1 MNPSFA
7 LRFPLGSMSGLRSLA
22 AVLLFG
28 LTGVMAGCG
37 GSSVAV
43 TGSSTVPL
51 ATLVSIG
58 VTPAAPSIAQGTQQ
72 QFTATGVY
80 SDNSK
85 IDLTATVGWTSSTP
99 TVATISNAATTV
111 GLASGVGAGS
121 TTITATQGGISG
133 TTTLTVTGKTLA
145 SITVTPANPS
155 IAKGLTQT
163 FTATG
168 TYADNSTQDLTSMV
182 AWTSSNP
189 SIASISSSGAT
200 AGTATAVAA
209 GSATITATLSGVS
222 GTTTLTVTAAAL
234 VSIAVTPP
242 TPSIANGTTQQFVAT
257 GTYTDGTTL
266 PITATAAWTSSAV
279 GVASISNAAGQQ
291 GLAKGLSLGSTT
303 ITATLNGV
311 SGSTLLTVT
320 PAILLSIVVTPA
332 NPVILNSV
340 TAQHNTTQLTATGT
354 YSDLSTQVITTTVVW
369 TSATPAVA
377 TISNAAGSS
386 GLATAGLTLATTQVT
401 AQATNAVG
409 TIITSPAITLTVKAS
424 EFAYVANFNEG
435 TVSQYTVGTGG
446 ALTPNA
452 AGATVTAGTQ
462 PYSIAVDPTG
472 HYVYA
477 ANYNGSV
484 SGSVSQYTIGADGSL
499 TPNGAGATV
508 ATNGFG
514 PNGITVDPSG
524 THVYVANYGDS
535 ANGTGASVAQ
545 FTLGAGGALTPMTP
559 SNVAAANGAASVALN
574 LASTYAYVPNY
585 IADSIAV
592 YSIAGG
598 ALTLASTTNVTAG
611 SAPSFALVDPSG
623 PYLYVTEQADKGTPG
638 VAGGIAQFTI
648 GANGALTPMSTPV
661 ISVSGNPRSLTLDP
675 TGTYVY
681 LANGTDSILQLS
693 IGAGGAL
700 SLVSTTTVGP
710 NSAPNF
716 LTVDATGQYAYVG
729 DRGTATIPGS
739 TVSQYTIGAASA
751 LVPTAP
757 ATVASGTTPNSRP
770 AGIVTT
776 KAY

>member
-1 MNPSFA
+1 MNVSFA
-7 LRFPLGSMSGLRSLA
+7 LRLSFGSMPGLKSLA
-22 AVLLFG
+22 AVFLFA

-43 TGSSTVPL
+43 TGSSSVPL

-85 IDLTATVGWTSSTP
+85 IDLTATVSWSSSATA
-99 TVATISNAATTV
+99 VATIGNTGGSM

-121 TTITATQGGISG
+121 TTITATQAGISG
-133 TTTLTVTGKTLA
+133 TTTLTVSGKTLA
-145 SITVTPANPS
+145 SITVTPSNPS
-155 IAKGLTQT
+155 IAMGLTEQ

-168 TYADNSTQDLTSMV
+168 TYTDSSTQDLTSMV

-189 SIASISSSGAT
+189 SVASINT
-200 AGTATAVAA
+200 AGTATAAA
-209 GSATITATLSGVS
+209 VGSATITAILSGVS
-222 GTTTLTVTAAAL
+222 GTTTLTVKAAAL
-234 VSIAVTPP
+234 VSIAVTPA
-242 TPSIANGTTQQFVAT
+242 TPSIAKGTTQQFVAT

-266 PITATAAWTSSAV
+266 PITAMVAWTSSDTA
-279 GVASISNAAGQQ
+279 VASIGIAAGQQ
-291 GLAKGLSLGSTT
+291 GLAKGLSVGTTT
-303 ITATLNGV
+303 ISAALNGI

-320 PAILLSIVVTPA
+320 PAVLLSIAVTPA

-354 YSDLSTQVITTTVVW
+354 YSDLSTQVITATVVW
-369 TSATPAVA
+369 TSGTPAVA

-386 GLATAGLTLATTQVT
+386 GLATGLTLGTTQVT
-401 AQATNAVG
+401 AQATNALG
-409 TIITSPAITLTVKAS
+409 TIITSPAVTLTVKAS

-435 TVSQYTVGTGG
+435 TVSQYTIGTGG
-446 ALTPNA
+446 LLTPNA
-452 AGATVTAGTQ
+452 AGATVPAGVQ
-462 PYSIAVDPTG
+462 PYAIAVDPTG

-477 ANYNGSV
+477 ANYNGST

-508 ATNGFG
+508 ASNGFG

-524 THVYVANYGDS
+524 THVYVANYGTS
-535 ANGTGASVAQ
+535 TNGSGANVAQ
-545 FTLGAGGALTPMTP
+545 FTIGAGGALAAMTP
-559 SNVAAANGAASVALN
+559 STVAAANGAASVALN
-574 LASTYAYVPNY
+574 PASTYAYVPNY
-585 IADSIAV
+585 VADSISV

-598 ALTLASTTNVTAG
+598 ALSLASTTNVAAG
-611 SAPSFALVDPSG
+611 SAPSFGLVDPTG
-623 PYLYVTEQADKGTPG
+623 QYLYVTEQADRGG
-638 VAGGIAQFTI
+638 GAVGGIAQFTI
-648 GANGALTPMSTPV
+648 GANGALTPLSTPV

-681 LANGTDSILQLS
+681 LANGTDSILQFS

-716 LTVDATGQYAYVG
+716 LTVDPTGQYAYVG
-729 DRGTATIPGS
+729 DRGTASIPGS

-751 LVPTAP
+751 LVPTTP
-757 ATVASGTTPNSRP
+757 ATVASGTTTTSRP